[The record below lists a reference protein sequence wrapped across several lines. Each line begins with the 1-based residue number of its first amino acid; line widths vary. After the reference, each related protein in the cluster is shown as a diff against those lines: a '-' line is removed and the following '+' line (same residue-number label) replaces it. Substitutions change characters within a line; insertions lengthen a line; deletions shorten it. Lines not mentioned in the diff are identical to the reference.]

1 MSENNEEQDQ
11 YFKSWGDFLGY
22 DIGYEGSFTKSKKL
36 ELIANLENSDL
47 IGLDPIELQ
56 IIIGQ
61 GKLPTS
67 FNGLIYSESGSD
79 ERIVTLNELKE
90 QLKGESD
97 DDIEQDLEG
106 LDEIENAEVD
116 QEDDVDSTILTK
128 TIKTVEPTLPRL
140 NALDAFTFIDNT
152 TYSGM
157 DEEAI
162 GSLIQ
167 YRLRL
172 LWNKVLNNEISI
184 NELKVKE
191 GGKYFTMIK
200 NMFFEEYDIVS
211 NYKVPNGYSFKYE
224 PNLMQKLT
232 VHRLI
237 KNKSYGNWSGTGAG
251 KTLSFI
257 IASREMDAKLTV
269 VIALNSTIKQ
279 TGLAIKEV
287 YPDSK
292 IFTEYL
298 IGQKFDTTKNN
309 YLVLNYEKFQQVK
322 SENLYQ
328 DLTNNNRIDFIVVD
342 EVHNAKQRDDK
353 HESIRRGVLNR
364 LLGRVRESNTDL
376 NILAMSAT
384 PVINNIYEAKSLLTL
399 LTGFEYNDIK
409 ERRTLSNATA
419 MFQLLTLNGLRF
431 IPKYEMNVDIL
442 TGTEMTNLDIDGMH
456 LMDSLLSTK
465 NYIKV
470 EKLLLSD
477 KLLSIEKY
485 LRKGAIIYTYFT
497 DGFIDEIKQ
506 FVEDLGFT
514 TGTYT
519 GEESTHIREVNLKKF
534 QSGELDILIG
544 SKPIGTGVDGLQEIC
559 DRMIII
565 TLPWTHAE
573 LQQLIGRIY
582 RQGSI
587 FKNVEI
593 IIPQVK
599 INLDN
604 GEFWSWDVER
614 MNLINN
620 KRTLADAVVDG
631 IMPSKKMPTLETM
644 HKKAIEA
651 LQNWKDR
658 VLSGEIVI
666 SERKKAEIELYPE
679 ITDLEQRKRNMDSE
693 LSEFN
698 RKGKTTYSATMHREF
713 SENPESFFRYHA
725 LRAERMERWD
735 EIPYEVIASK
745 IKNKKHIVV
754 DFGCGENKMKD
765 KLPNNKVVSF
775 DHVAFDDTVI
785 ACDMKDVK
793 QYLSNESV
801 DVTVFSLALW
811 GLNYRDYLKE
821 AYRTLNYGGFIY
833 IAEPTKNY
841 EGEEGKNELK
851 SLILEAGFKLVG
863 DIDDRGKFIY
873 ITGTKIN

>member
-1 MSENNEEQDQ
+1 MTENNEENDQ
-11 YFKSWGDFLGY
+11 YFKSWGDMLGY
-22 DIGYEGSFTKSKKL
+22 DIGYEGNFTKSKKL
-36 ELIANLENSDL
+36 DLIANLETLDL
-47 IGLDPIELQ
+47 LWLTPVELQ

-61 GKLPTS
+61 GKIPTS
-67 FNGLIYSESGSD
+67 FNNLIYSEAGSD
-79 ERIVTLNELKE
+79 DRLVTLTELKE
-90 QLKGESD
+90 QLKGESED
-97 DDIEQDLEG
+97 SVEQELENI
-106 LDEIENAEVD
+106 DEIEDSEIEEVD
-116 QEDDVDSTILTK
+116 EVDSVIITK
-128 TIKTVEPTLPRL
+128 PVQVPTLPRL

-152 TYSGM
+152 IYSGM

-172 LWNKVLNNEISI
+172 LWNEILNNDISVD
-184 NELKVKE
+184 ELKNRE

-200 NMFFEEYDIVS
+200 DMFFEEYDVVS
-211 NYKVPNGYSFKYE
+211 KYKVPSGYKFKYE

-232 VHRLI
+232 VHRLL

-279 TGLAIKEV
+279 TGLAIKDV

-292 IFTEYL
+292 IFTEYT
-298 IGQKFDTTKNN
+298 IGQTFDRTKNN
-309 YLVLNYEKFQQVK
+309 YLILNYEKFQQAK
-322 SENLYQ
+322 SEELYQ
-328 DLTNNNRIDFIVVD
+328 DLTTNNKIDFIVID
-342 EVHNAKQRDDK
+342 EVHNAKQRTDK
-353 HESIRRGVLNR
+353 HESIRRVVLTR
-364 LLGRVRESNTDL
+364 LLGRVRKDNTEL
-376 NILAMSAT
+376 NVLAMSAT

-399 LTGFEYNDIK
+399 LTGLNYDDIK

-442 TGTEMTNLDIDGMH
+442 TGTEMTNLDIDGEH

-470 EKLLLSD
+470 EKLLLPD

-485 LRKGAIIYTYFT
+485 LRKGVIIYTYFT
-497 DGFIDEIKQ
+497 DGFIDEIKE
-506 FVEDLGFT
+506 FVENLGFT

-519 GEESTHIREVNLKKF
+519 GEESTHAREINLKKF

-587 FKNVEI
+587 FKNVEV

-599 INLDN
+599 INLAN

-666 SERKKAEIELYPE
+666 TERKKSEIELYPE
-679 ITDLEQRKRNMDSE
+679 IVDPEQRQRNMDSE

-698 RKGKTTYSATMHREF
+698 RKGKTTYSSTMHREF
-713 SENPESFFRYHA
+713 SENPDSFFRYHA

-735 EIPYEVIASK
+735 EIPYEVIAAK

-765 KLPNNKVVSF
+765 KLPNNKVISF
-775 DHVAFDDTVI
+775 DHVSFDDSVI
-785 ACDMKDVK
+785 ACDMKDVS
-793 QYLSNESV
+793 QYITNESV

-821 AYRTLNYGGFIY
+821 AYRSLNYGGFIY

-841 EGEEGKNELK
+841 EGEEGKNGLK

-873 ITGTKIN
+873 ITGTKN